1 AMVPVTLLMADVVGD
16 RQVTGSVVTGVL
28 SSGGLLVTAVYI
40 AAFGPAHQSLKTFLS
55 ILIGLL
61 GTTSGTTCWF
71 ITEVPLQR
79 EEGPPIIQG
88 RLQDALVAVY
98 TGIRQLPSPL
108 GVYFLLVML
117 TTYGY
122 TSYNGAKGQ
131 FFGLV
136 VKGGTSSGADVCGA
150 ACSPAQVAF
159 NDGVRVAGLTDSLQ
173 VVAFVYV
180 LGLPCLVHRFGTKR
194 VVAASI
200 VPQMFLVLMA
210 MSKNVA
216 VDVAIAATCS
226 LTQATI
232 NLLIVPLIVHVKGH
246 GQDNSLGLFNGA
258 LNSAVCGGQ
267 LLNYVASAAMV
278 TSSMGYAL
286 PVLVGG
292 IVSAVAFCVALFK
305 FHISM
310 FTVYEPASEPPAA
323 ATPRDISGEGV
334 YVTRK
339 RSIFSKWLHGK
350 GAFSSPANQP
360 APVFRSADVIQEGY
374 MLKQGSRFRMLTKR
388 YFILRLEEKHMTLGY
403 YTSKEALVLCSETP
417 IGPGHA
423 LYDISVEGH
432 HRLEL
437 RHGTTS
443 LIVEVETEA
452 DFVKWKNCLQE
463 AVRWHQAMVFDGA
476 NKVTSYGKKCL
487 DDEAAEALAR
497 QEAAKKQRE
506 TVAKKAQ
513 AAATANANK
522 PKFLPSTRP
531 GYQCF
536 TVSNTKFEIP
546 VDYSYVKTIGSGAY
560 GVVIAAEKDGRQV
573 AIKNIQRA
581 FDDLT
586 DAKRIVR
593 EIKLM
598 RHFTHKCLLGVDDI
612 LEPVEIA
619 TFDDVYIVSECMAT
633 DLHRVIYSRHPLSE
647 EHICFFLYQML
658 MVVLLYRAP
667 EIMLGCMKY
676 TRTVDVW
683 SLGCIFAEMLS
694 RKPLFPGQDYIDQ
707 LHLIMNALGV
717 PSDDELYFVTNARA
731 RKFMNTEYHT
741 RPLAALF
748 PDISADAMN
757 LLERMLVVDP
767 HKRIEVEAALGHP
780 YFASIRTVEDE
791 TVASTSFDF
800 EFESEELTKRRLQEL
815 IWDEMRVFHP
825 IVS

>member
-1 AMVPVTLLMADVVGD
+1 MA
-16 RQVTGSVVTGVL
+16 S
-28 SSGGLLVTAVYI
+28 
-40 AAFGPAHQSLKTFLS
+40 
-55 ILIGLL
+55 
-61 GTTSGTTCWF
+61 
-71 ITEVPLQR
+71 
-79 EEGPPIIQG
+79 
-88 RLQDALVAVY
+88 
-98 TGIRQLPSPL
+98 
-108 GVYFLLVML
+108 
-117 TTYGY
+117 
-122 TSYNGAKGQ
+122 
-131 FFGLV
+131 
-136 VKGGTSSGADVCGA
+136 
-150 ACSPAQVAF
+150 
-159 NDGVRVAGLTDSLQ
+159 
-173 VVAFVYV
+173 
-180 LGLPCLVHRFGTKR
+180 
-194 VVAASI
+194 
-200 VPQMFLVLMA
+200 
-210 MSKNVA
+210 
-216 VDVAIAATCS
+216 
-226 LTQATI
+226 
-232 NLLIVPLIVHVKGH
+232 
-246 GQDNSLGLFNGA
+246 
-258 LNSAVCGGQ
+258 
-267 LLNYVASAAMV
+267 
-278 TSSMGYAL
+278 
-286 PVLVGG
+286 
-292 IVSAVAFCVALFK
+292 
-305 FHISM
+305 
-310 FTVYEPASEPPAA
+310 EPASEPPAT

-658 MVVLLYRAP
+658 MALKYIHSANVIHRDLKPSNILVNANCELKVCDFGLARGVVDNLELTEYVVTRWYRAP

-741 RPLAALF
+741 RGHAPLKPLAALF